1 MSLHLFPH
9 QVLQWDQEL
18 DCFIQRILRLEG
30 GVVSLV
36 TCMTE
41 GSCTSCKHL
50 PTLASLSGISSSF
63 GPPISSSSS
72 SFFFFWFLS
81 CFSFSAFFF
90 SSSNWAFFC
99 ALRCLLR
106 SFFSSL
112 SVRFSIEKRKPVL
125 GHNAVPTPAL
135 HVCYLVFP
143 HTLQTQCA
151 ETASY

>member
-1 MSLHLFPH
+1 MSLCAEARLTFPEVDLKSQQMSLNLFPH
-9 QVLQWDQEL
+9 QVLKWDQEL

-50 PTLASLSGISSSF
+50 PTLASLSGISSSL

-112 SVRFSIEKRKPVL
+112 SVRFSIEKKEKTSVM
-125 GHNAVPTPAL
+125 T
-135 HVCYLVFP
+135 
-143 HTLQTQCA
+143 
-151 ETASY
+151 